1 MKKFFTPIACA
12 RNSYFLLTCLYWG
25 YNLHIVSHFRADC
38 QWMSRMTKRDL
49 RTHSFRDEELKKRL
63 GIESL
68 LDEILDRRRKN
79 WMEKVANMP
88 ATLDGNRLPCKLL
101 GALKVRDNEVA
112 NWKLYA
118 NIILNCCKNFN
129 LTQTIHLI
137 QLYEAPT
144 PHGTLTICYCATWR
158 SLVTTC
164 SAVYEWL
171 RLQI

>member
-1 MKKFFTPIACA
+1 
-12 RNSYFLLTCLYWG
+12 
-25 YNLHIVSHFRADC
+25 
-38 QWMSRMTKRDL
+38 MSRMTKRDL

-112 NWKLYA
+112 N
-118 NIILNCCKNFN
+118 
-129 LTQTIHLI
+129 
-137 QLYEAPT
+137 
-144 PHGTLTICYCATWR
+144 
-158 SLVTTC
+158 
-164 SAVYEWL
+164 
-171 RLQI
+171 